1 MAVIFGEG
9 PDSDGWVKVS
19 VIQYQMEAH
28 ESGYTVDAASIPEY
42 PQSGFGVGWV
52 QYYSPQ
58 KDDWKFEEI
67 KIPYTEAEGML
78 EVASA
83 IRELAQ
89 VIKEK

>member
-9 PDSDGWVKVS
+9 PDAEGWVKVS
-19 VIQYQMEAH
+19 IIQYQIEEH
-28 ESGYTVDAASIPEY
+28 ENGYSVDRGSIPDY

-52 QYYSPQ
+52 QYYNPE
-58 KDDWKFEEI
+58 KNDWKFEEI